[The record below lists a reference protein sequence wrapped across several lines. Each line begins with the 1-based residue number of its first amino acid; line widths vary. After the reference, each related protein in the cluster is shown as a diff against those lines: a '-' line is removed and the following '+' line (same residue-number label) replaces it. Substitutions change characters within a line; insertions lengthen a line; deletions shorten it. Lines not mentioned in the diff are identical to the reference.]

1 MKHKLLIVY
10 LLLVCILS
18 TGCSAARDSAQIVA
32 TTGPVY
38 QFADRLCQNT
48 DLQVSQ
54 LITENV
60 SCLHDYTLQV
70 SQMRQ
75 AESAEAVIISGA
87 GLEDF
92 MADVT
97 GTADNCIDASI
108 GINIMSYGEDHGH
121 DHIHEHGHNH
131 EHDPH
136 IWLSPANAK
145 IMAENI
151 SNGLS
156 SLYPD
161 HANTFRENLTGLLA
175 ELDRLQ
181 TYGETTLKNLSSRDL
196 ITFHDGFAY
205 FAHSFDLTILEA
217 VEEESGSEASAKDLK
232 HLISLVNEHRLPAVF
247 TEVNGSVSAADVIC
261 RETGIKAWQLDMVM
275 AGNDYFASMYRNI
288 DTIKEALK

>member
-156 SLYPD
+156 SLYP
-161 HANTFRENLTGLLA
+161 
-175 ELDRLQ
+175 
-181 TYGETTLKNLSSRDL
+181 TTQ
-196 ITFHDGFAY
+196 
-205 FAHSFDLTILEA
+205 IL
-217 VEEESGSEASAKDLK
+217 SAK
-232 HLISLVNEHRLPAVF
+232 I
-247 TEVNGSVSAADVIC
+247 
-261 RETGIKAWQLDMVM
+261 
-275 AGNDYFASMYRNI
+275 
-288 DTIKEALK
+288 